1 MSERPRQCFGLAA
14 FEGRYIAALELDDVC
29 ILAGPVHVDDVVE
42 IDPLGLLCCRDGRMN
57 VGVDAGFELL
67 QLHLFDALRK
77 LTAQRG
83 DGIAQL
89 PLPEFIRTA
98 VAHSFVFA
106 GADMTTEP
114 IGCNLDATWSFAC
127 TDLRNDA
134 LQRFKQQ
141 YGVISIMLFEG
152 DSERLRTLG
161 KLGHGL
167 ALLDGRVRSVFVVFA
182 NDQKRK
188 SMKCREV
195 EDFVSDALVEDT
207 VTDDGYADVVDA
219 AIFLRE
225 RAAKRHE
232 KRSPDDRSAVEMMV
246 VGGELHG
253 TGDTEIGAG
262 LLAIKLRHHR
272 IKRSTLC
279 EVVAVR
285 SIVRHQDVVRTNDA
299 RQRRRHGLLTNAE
312 VHGATH
318 LVGRM
323 IFRHKNLF
331 RAADE
336 IHHPIKL
343 EACLQGTTHRRRSGI
358 AIAGRAPYSLVT
370 ARRKVARF
378 PLLRSIRVLS

>member
-1 MSERPRQCFGLAA
+1 
-14 FEGRYIAALELDDVC
+14 
-29 ILAGPVHVDDVVE
+29 
-42 IDPLGLLCCRDGRMN
+42 
-57 VGVDAGFELL
+57 
-67 QLHLFDALRK
+67 
-77 LTAQRG
+77 
-83 DGIAQL
+83 
-89 PLPEFIRTA
+89 
-98 VAHSFVFA
+98 
-106 GADMTTEP
+106 MTTEP
-114 IGCNLDATWSFAC
+114 IGCNLDATWSFAG

-167 ALLDGRVRSVFVVFA
+167 ALLDGRVRSIFVVFA

-195 EDFVSDALVEDT
+195 KDFVSDALVEDT

-225 RAAKRHE
+225 CAAKRHE
-232 KRSPDDRSAVEMMV
+232 KRSTDDRSAVEMMV

-253 TGDTEIGAG
+253 ASDTEIGSS
-262 LLAIKLRHHR
+262 LLAIELRHHR
-272 IKRSTLC
+272 IERSTLC

-299 RQRRRHGLLTNAE
+299 RQRRRHGLLTDAE
-312 VHGATH
+312 VHGTTH

-323 IFRHKNLF
+323 IFRHENLF
-331 RAADE
+331 RAPDE
-336 IHHPIKL
+336 V
-343 EACLQGTTHRRRSGI
+343 HR
-358 AIAGRAPYSLVT
+358 P
-370 ARRKVARF
+370 
-378 PLLRSIRVLS
+378 

>member
-14 FEGRYIAALELDDVC
+14 CEGRYITALELDDVC

-42 IDPLGLLCCRDGRMN
+42 IGPLGPLCCRDGSMN
-57 VGVDAGFELL
+57 VGVDAGLELL

-89 PLPEFIRTA
+89 PLPELIRAA
-98 VAHSFVFA
+98 VAHSLVFA

-114 IGCNLDATWSFAC
+114 IGCNLDATWSFAG

-152 DSERLRTLG
+152 YAERLCTLG

-167 ALLDGRVRSVFVVFA
+167 ALLDRRVRSVFVVFA

-195 EDFVSDALVEDT
+195 EDLVSDALVEDT

-219 AIFLRE
+219 PIFLRE

-262 LLAIKLRHHR
+262 LLAIELSHHR
-272 IKRSTLC
+272 IERSTLC

-285 SIVRHQDVVRTNDA
+285 SVVRHQDVIGANDA
-299 RQRRRHGLLTNAE
+299 RQCRGHGFLTNAE
-312 VHGATH
+312 MHGATH

-323 IFRHKNLF
+323 IFRHENLF
-331 RAADE
+331 RTADE

-343 EACLQGTTHRRRSGI
+343 EACLQGTTHGRRVGNCHCWE
-358 AIAGRAPYSLVT
+358 GSL
-370 ARRKVARF
+370 
-378 PLLRSIRVLS
+378 